1 MKNGLTKN
9 DSLAI
14 KGIAILFMLFHHLFL
29 DAQRFEGY
37 EVNFAPFGQTNVTTF
52 AYLLKICVSMFAF
65 ITGYGLLKSI
75 SRVQLNKTD
84 VTKWSIS
91 RLIKTMSGFWFIY
104 IIAFIVTFFIDRL
117 PIQTYFKG
125 SRANGLAYMLIDFL
139 GLANFFDSPTLCGTW
154 WYMSA
159 AIIFVLIIPVAYVI
173 AKKIGYLPVI
183 AVICALPRILNIGY
197 PGGSSAYSF
206 ILPVILG
213 MMCADHNIF
222 EKLSEKSPKNK
233 IVSYIIHFVVFGGI
247 TTCLAY
253 VPYLRTRNK
262 SWEIVYGIL
271 PLFVILFARYCI
283 VRIPIV
289 KNILVF
295 LGKYSMAIFLSHTF
309 IRYNYL
315 NSFVYS
321 FKHFALIYLILLV
334 LSVALAVVLD
344 TIKKL
349 SRYDKLIDK
358 LNKKITDSI

>member
-14 KGIAILFMLFHHLFL
+14 KGIAILFMLFHHLYL
-29 DAQRFEGY
+29 AEDRFEGHV
-37 EVNFAPFGQTNVTTF
+37 VNFSPFGQENVVTF
-52 AYLLKICVSMFAF
+52 ALLLKICVSMFAF

-75 SRVQLNKTD
+75 SKVQLNKTE

-104 IIAFIVTFFIDRL
+104 VIAFIVTFFIDRL
-117 PIQTYFKG
+117 PMEKYFTG
-125 SRANGLAYMLIDFL
+125 SRANGIAYMLIDFL
-139 GLANFFDSPTLCGTW
+139 GLANFFNSPTLNSTW

-159 AIIFVLIIPVAYVI
+159 AIVFVLIIPIAYVA
-173 AKKIGYLPVI
+173 AKKIGYLPII
-183 AVICALPRILNIGY
+183 AVVCALPRLLADY
-197 PGGSSAYSF
+197 PGGTNMYTF
-206 ILPVILG
+206 ILPVLLG

-222 EKLSEKSPKNK
+222 EKISEKSPENK
-233 IVSYIIHFVVFGGI
+233 IASYIIHFILFGAIVFF
-247 TTCLAY
+247 LAY
-253 VPYLRTRNK
+253 TPYLRARTK

-271 PLFVILFARYCI
+271 PVFVIFFARYCV
-283 VRIPIV
+283 VRIPII

-321 FKHFALIYLILLV
+321 FKHFALIYLVLLA

-349 SRYDKLIDK
+349 CKYDKLISK
-358 LNKKITDSI
+358 ITKKITDSI